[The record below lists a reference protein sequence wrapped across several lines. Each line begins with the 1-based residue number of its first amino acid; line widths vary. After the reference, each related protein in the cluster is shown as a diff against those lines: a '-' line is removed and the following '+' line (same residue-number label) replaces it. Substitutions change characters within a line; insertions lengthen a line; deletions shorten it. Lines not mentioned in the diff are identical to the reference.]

1 MNFKYKGYEVTV
13 SKSKDPSRKLIT
25 FDNGQD
31 SNNDVITCNKDTLLS
46 EIVNK
51 INQRLKYLQ

>member
-13 SKSKDPSRKLIT
+13 SKSKDPSRKLII

-46 EIVNK
+46 EVVNK

>member
-13 SKSKDPSRKLIT
+13 SKSKDPSCKLIT

-31 SNNDVITCNKDTLLS
+31 SNNDVITCNKNTLLS
-46 EIVNK
+46 EVVNK